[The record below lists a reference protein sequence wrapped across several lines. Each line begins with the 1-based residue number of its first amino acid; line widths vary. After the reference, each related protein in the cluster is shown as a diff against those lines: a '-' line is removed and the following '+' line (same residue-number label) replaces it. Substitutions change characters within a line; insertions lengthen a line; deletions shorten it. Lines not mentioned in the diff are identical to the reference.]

1 MKRTQQSVLLAA
13 LALLSLS
20 ACQYIPWR
28 LTSAMPPA
36 TNPPVTHGNSST
48 EAAPAPSTTVAP
60 NSTSEK
66 SSTSTPPSGQ

>member
-13 LALLSLS
+13 LALSLS
-20 ACQYIPWR
+20 GCQYIPWR

-36 TNPPVTHGNSST
+36 ANPPVAHGP
-48 EAAPAPSTTVAP
+48 EAAPASSTVAP

>member
-13 LALLSLS
+13 LALSLS

-36 TNPPVTHGNSST
+36 TNPPVAHGTTNA
-48 EAAPAPSTTVAP
+48 EPAPAPSPTVAP